1 MKIVRRVVAIID
13 VVSFC
18 IWMLVVIG
26 LGNTEEFAL
35 GPVWFNVIKWGL
47 PLFCLLITYLV
58 LPRK

>member
-13 VVSFC
+13 VASFC

-26 LGNTEEFAL
+26 LGNTENFAL

-47 PLFCLLITYLV
+47 PPFCFLITYLV